1 MIRLRQVALA
11 AHELDPVVD
20 RLCVTFGLSVC
31 YRDPGVSAFGLHNAL
46 MTIGDQFLEV
56 VAPDPALGPAERT
69 TVHRLLTKRGGDAT
83 DTVTGYMPIYEV
95 DDLDAREQHLIAHGV
110 RIVWRGD
117 FPTIRGRHL
126 HPADVGG
133 ALCSVDQPVP
143 NGSWTWAGDAWTPHS
158 DVGVVTAIA
167 GVTIGADDPESM
179 QSRWDELGLNHSVR
193 FQRAGERREGMD
205 EMELVAA
212 DRSRAGET
220 PDLGGFTIRL
230 V

>member
-11 AHELDPVVD
+11 AHQLDPVVE
-20 RLCVTFGLSVC
+20 RLCDTFGLSVC
-31 YRDPGVSAFGLHNAL
+31 YRDPGVATFGLHNAL

-56 VAPDPALGPAERT
+56 VAPDPSIGPPEKT

-83 DTVTGYMPIYEV
+83 DTVTGYMPIFEV
-95 DDLDAREQHLIAHGV
+95 DDLDAREKHLGDHGV

-143 NGSWTWAGDAWTPHS
+143 NGSWQWAGDAWTAHA
-158 DVGVVTAIA
+158 DTDVVTGIA
-167 GVTIGADDPESM
+167 GVTVGADDPEAM
-179 QSRWDELGLNHSVR
+179 EARWDELALRHSVR
-193 FQRAGERREGMD
+193 FQPAGERREGID
-205 EMELVAA
+205 ELELVAT
-212 DRSRAGET
+212 DRSRVGDT
-220 PDLGGFTIRL
+220 TDLGGFTIRL

>member
-20 RLCVTFGLSVC
+20 RLCNTLALTVC
-31 YRDPGVSAFGLHNAL
+31 YRDPGVATFGLHNAL

-56 VAPDPALGPAERT
+56 VAPDPSIGPPEKT

-83 DTVTGYMPIYEV
+83 DTVTGYMPIFEV
-95 DDLDAREQHLIAHGV
+95 DDLDAREKHLENHGV
-110 RIVWRGD
+110 RLVWRGD
-117 FPTIRGRHL
+117 LPTIRARHL

-143 NGSWTWAGDAWTPHS
+143 NGSWQWAGQAWTPHS
-158 DVGVVTAIA
+158 DNSVVTAIA
-167 GVTIGADDPESM
+167 GVTIGADNPKAMEA
-179 QSRWDELGLNHSVR
+179 RWDELGLRHSVR
-193 FQRAGERREGMD
+193 FQPAGERREGTD
-205 EMELVAA
+205 ELELVAT
-212 DRSRAGET
+212 DRSRVGEAT
-220 PDLGGFTIRL
+220 DLGGFTIRL